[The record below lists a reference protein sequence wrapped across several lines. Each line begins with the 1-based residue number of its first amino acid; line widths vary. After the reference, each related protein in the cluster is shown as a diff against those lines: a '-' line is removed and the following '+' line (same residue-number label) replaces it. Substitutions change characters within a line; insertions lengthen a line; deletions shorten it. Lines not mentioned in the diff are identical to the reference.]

1 MFFFHQS
8 WIDLLSGE
16 TWNPLK
22 LHYQLRNVRQRVAKN
37 LVEKGVLTSG
47 KQNFVLFDMKTHPV
61 NDDTVK
67 TRLIKR
73 IQEAVL
79 GKWPNNI
86 AKMDKRSLALIYL
99 AHASDVLEN
108 AFQPLSDEDYDVAMR
123 RVRELLDV
131 DIEEQ
136 AARGPFNELF
146 WAVVSAFLK

>member
-1 MFFFHQS
+1 M
-8 WIDLLSGE
+8 
-16 TWNPLK
+16 
-22 LHYQLRNVRQRVAKN
+22 RQRVAKN

-73 IQEAVL
+73 IQDAVL

-86 AKMDKRSLALIYL
+86 GKMDKRSLALIYL

-123 RVRELLDV
+123 RVKELLDV

-136 AARGPFNELF
+136 ASKGQFNELF